1 MLEKVQGG
9 LQHADMRLL
18 SDILGDSG
26 FGLRLRTT
34 HLDAQKDKR
43 LEAALVEQRDDLRRR
58 H

>member
-34 HLDAQKDKR
+34 HLDAHQYER
-43 LEAALVEQRDDLRRR
+43 LEVAPVEQGENL
-58 H
+58 